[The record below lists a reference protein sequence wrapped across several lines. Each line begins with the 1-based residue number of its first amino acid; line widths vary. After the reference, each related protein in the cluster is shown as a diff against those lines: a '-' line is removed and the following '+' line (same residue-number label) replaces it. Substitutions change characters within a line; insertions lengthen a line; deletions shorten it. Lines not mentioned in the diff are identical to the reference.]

1 MYVARAWWPA
11 VDGVQL
17 FQPASL
23 RPVAVLEPEPVEGW
37 VVVGLPGGAAP
48 RAVLQPV
55 VADGGAEAVVLHNH
69 EQKHA
74 AEHHHQA
81 DQHNLHK

>member
-1 MYVARAWWPA
+1 MSRPV

-17 FQPASL
+17 VQPSSL
-23 RPVAVLEPEPVEGW
+23 RPVAVLEPEPVEGG

-55 VADGGAEAVVLHNH
+55 VADGGAEAVVLHDH
-69 EQKHA
+69 EQEHA

>member
-1 MYVARAWWPA
+1 MSRPS

-17 FQPASL
+17 VQPASL
-23 RPVAVLEPEPVEGW
+23 RPVAVLEPEPIEGW

-55 VADGGAEAVVLHNH
+55 VADGGAEAVVLHDH
-69 EQKHA
+69 EQEQA

-81 DQHNLHK
+81 DQHNLHDRYLVH

>member
-1 MYVARAWWPA
+1 MSWRP

-17 FQPASL
+17 VQPASL
-23 RPVAVLEPEPVEGW
+23 RPVAVLETEPVEGW

-55 VADGGAEAVVLHNH
+55 VADGGAEAVVLHDH
-69 EQKHA
+69 EQKQA
-74 AEHHHQA
+74 AEHHNQA

>member
-1 MYVARAWWPA
+1 MYVAIARAWWPA
-11 VDGVQL
+11 VDGVQ
-17 FQPASL
+17 FVQPASL

-55 VADGGAEAVVLHNH
+55 VADGGAEAEVLHKYN
-69 EQKHA
+69 A
-74 AEHHHQA
+74 RSAP
-81 DQHNLHK
+81 